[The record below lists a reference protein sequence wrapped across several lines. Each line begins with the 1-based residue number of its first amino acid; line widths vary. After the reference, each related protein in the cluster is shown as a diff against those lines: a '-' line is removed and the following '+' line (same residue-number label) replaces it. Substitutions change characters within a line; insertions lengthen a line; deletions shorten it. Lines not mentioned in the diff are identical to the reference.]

1 MHSYVSIYMQNSLS
15 NYTDAINKYI
25 TAVSYLLRKLTCSAL
40 VQLCFS
46 INLSLLLPLLLP
58 LEVLAPSPSLSTE
71 EASLVSLS
79 LVSITIYTNNN
90 KTHVLL
96 YSK

>member
-1 MHSYVSIYMQNSLS
+1 MHSYVSTYMQNSLS
-15 NYTDAINKYI
+15 NYTDAITKYI

-46 INLSLLLPLLLP
+46 INLSLLLQ

-90 KTHVLL
+90 KTRVLL